1 MTDTIQVIAG
11 IIDSESK
18 QLIPNE
24 IIIIEE
30 TAKIFK
36 TLFFNSV
43 PPTLHLFHQ
52 FSVYALL

>member
-1 MTDTIQVIAG
+1 MTDAIQAIAG
-11 IIDSESK
+11 TIDSESK
-18 QLIPNE
+18 QLVPHE
-24 IIIIEE
+24 TKIIEE

-43 PPTLHLFHQ
+43 PPTLHLFQQ

>member
-1 MTDTIQVIAG
+1 MTDAIQVIAG
-11 IIDSESK
+11 TIDSESK
-18 QLIPNE
+18 QLVPNE
-24 IIIIEE
+24 TIIIEE
-30 TAKIFK
+30 TANIFK